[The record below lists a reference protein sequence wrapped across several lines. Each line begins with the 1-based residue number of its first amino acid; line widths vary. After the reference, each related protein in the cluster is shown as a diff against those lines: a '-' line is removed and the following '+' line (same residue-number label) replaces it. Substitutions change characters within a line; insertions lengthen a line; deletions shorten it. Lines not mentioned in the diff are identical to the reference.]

1 MVLTVSESEKITINV
16 GVVDLG
22 KIDLMVEEGFYATRA
37 DFIRTAVRNQL
48 DRHENELRQ
57 STSRRSMTIGILVYT
72 RQELEAIKEKGE
84 RLNVSVVG
92 MLIISD
98 DVPPD
103 LAFDTIE
110 SIKVSGILRA
120 SPAVKS
126 ALADR
131 IR

>member
-72 RQELEAIKEKGE
+72 RQELEAIREKGE

-120 SPAVKS
+120 GPAVKS